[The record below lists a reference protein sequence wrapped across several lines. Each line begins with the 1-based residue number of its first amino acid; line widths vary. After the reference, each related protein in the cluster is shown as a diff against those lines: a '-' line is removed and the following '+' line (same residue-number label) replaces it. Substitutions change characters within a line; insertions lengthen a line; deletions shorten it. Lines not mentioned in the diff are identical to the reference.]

1 MLRRLA
7 IRRQLAATPRVSR
20 RGTLNPGFASGA
32 VALRPRLAS
41 SVSLADGAFDYDVIV
56 IGGGHAGCEA
66 AAASARM
73 GARTALVTQRVDTI
87 GELSCNPSMG
97 GIGKGTLVREV
108 DALDGLMAR
117 MTDRSG
123 LQFRVLNRS
132 RGPAVQAPRVQV
144 DRDLYKAAMREEI
157 DALQASADF
166 RVVEAS
172 VHDVLLDPNDT
183 IQGIVTKAGEH
194 ITAKSVIITAGTFL
208 RGTIHVGKDSYPAG
222 RLQRGKVREVEPPST
237 GLALTLERLKFP
249 LGRLVTG
256 TPPRIAKESIDYTN
270 LFAQAS
276 DDPPV
281 PMSLLNMATTFGPA
295 ADRRMAADA
304 SHKLPSTWQPN
315 DELRGSPAAQ
325 GTITACHQTATEA
338 VRHRRRPPPPPAC
351 HRRHCHCCR
360 QRAFTDTPRAA
371 GWSFAHACLGS
382 GHVVD
387 LCVVRLVGVINN
399 NSVVCCRHCWLLFGH
414 GRRRTHSFSSTTT
427 SCRSTIVAPTVR
439 LVCVPTTQQPPQS
452 SSAALAVSV
461 LRLALKPA
469 RD

>member
-1 MLRRLA
+1 VYVHVYLATHNQITRWCTTTTHVPLEYVEHLWLLFFVVPSTRRDRWLMQRPWPRQSPPAARMLRGLA
-7 IRRQLAATPRVSR
+7 IRCGLPRVNW
-20 RGTLNPGFASGA
+20 RGRLSAAP
-32 VALRPRLAS
+32 LRSRLAS
-41 SVSLADGAFDYDVIV
+41 SVSLADGTFDYDVIV

-117 MTDRSG
+117 MTDRAG

-172 VHDVLLDPNDT
+172 VHDILLDPNDT

-194 ITAKSVIITAGTFL
+194 ITAKSVVITAGTFL
-208 RGTIHVGKDSYPAG
+208 RGTIHVGRESYPAG

-256 TPPRIAKESIDYTN
+256 TPPRIARESIDYTN

-295 ADRRMAADA
+295 AERSMAIDGGM

-315 DELRGSPAAQ
+315 AELRGSPVAQ
-325 GTITACHQTATEA
+325 GTITACHQTATGA
-338 VRHRRRPPPPPAC
+338 VRRRR
-351 HRRHCHCCR
+351 R
-360 QRAFTDTPRAA
+360 
-371 GWSFAHACLGS
+371 
-382 GHVVD
+382 
-387 LCVVRLVGVINN
+387 
-399 NSVVCCRHCWLLFGH
+399 
-414 GRRRTHSFSSTTT
+414 GRRRRRRRRRRVSIHLSGR
-427 SCRSTIVAPTVR
+427 SCLHV
-439 LVCVPTTQQPPQS
+439 
-452 SSAALAVSV
+452 
-461 LRLALKPA
+461 
-469 RD
+469 